1 MLGLALR
8 RVALT
13 LAAVLMGAW
22 GAAALWFDGPAWRP
36 LATVLAAA
44 FPVAMIWL
52 ASRASRQGPVLAG
65 VLSALLVLWWLSI
78 PPSNDR
84 DWQPDVARPAT
95 ATFDGDLVTIE
106 NVRNFRYRSETDYT
120 PVWETRTYDLRDVVG
135 LDLFLSNWG
144 SPYIAH
150 TIMSWEFRDAPPLAI
165 SIEVRKERGETYAP
179 VRSFFR
185 TFELYYVVADE
196 RDVVRLRTSFRG
208 EAVRLY
214 RLAVA
219 PDLARRLLVSYLE
232 AVDRLAHRPRWY
244 NALTHNC
251 TTGIRLHV
259 LEIGVAQPWDWR
271 ILVNERIDEM
281 MYERGTIATDRPFP
295 EIRAASAVS
304 ERGRAAG
311 DAENFSARIRI
322 GLPARPAPRT
332 R

>member
-1 MLGLALR
+1 MRTAR
-8 RVALT
+8 RVAFT
-13 LAAVLMGAW
+13 LAGVPMGVW

-36 LATVLAAA
+36 LAAVLAAA
-44 FPVAMIWL
+44 FAVAVIAL
-52 ASRASRQGPVLAG
+52 ANRPDLRGPIRAGI
-65 VLSALLVLWWLSI
+65 LSAVVVLWWLSI

-95 ATFDGDLVTIE
+95 ATFEGDLVTIR
-106 NVRNFRYRSETDYT
+106 NVRNFRYRTETDYT
-120 PVWETRTYDLRDVVG
+120 PVWETRTYDLRNVVG

-150 TIMSWEFRDAPPLAI
+150 TIMSWEFADAPPLAV
-165 SIEVRKERGETYAP
+165 SIEVRKERGESYAP

-196 RDVVRLRTSFRG
+196 RDVVRLRTTFRG
-208 EAVRLY
+208 ERVRLY

-219 PDLARRLLVSYLE
+219 PEVARRLLVSYLRT
-232 AVDRLAHRPRWY
+232 VDHLAREPRWY

-259 LEIGVAQPWDWR
+259 LETGVAQPWDWR

-281 MYERGTIATDRPFP
+281 MYERGTIATDRPLP
-295 EIRAASAVS
+295 ELRAASDVTA
-304 ERGRAAG
+304 RGEAAG
-311 DAENFSARIRI
+311 DAEDFSARIRD
-322 GLPARPAPRT
+322 GLPPRPAPR
-332 R
+332 RR